1 LSPALKARSWASRLT
16 SECDTIMA
24 VLAPAQSH
32 LTFILCPG
40 KAPATSPALRQDRTG
55 AGTARKQRVTRG
67 RRKADTPVRAHSG
80 GPTSGEE
87 LAGGGGG
94 GGGGGRL
101 WRGAGGG
108 RLWRLGTEPFP
119 PLGSGGELWREG
131 VELCEGGG
139 DGGGLAQGE
148 TEIREGC
155 EGGRDVEA

>member
-1 LSPALKARSWASRLT
+1 MSPALKARSWASRLT

-24 VLAPAQSH
+24 VLAPAQLPSYLYIVSGQGSSDQPSTAARPDRGGDRSEAASH
-32 LTFILCPG
+32 TRSSKG
-40 KAPATSPALRQDRTG
+40 RHTR
-55 AGTARKQRVTRG
+55 ARSLKRANKRRRARG
-67 RRKADTPVRAHSG
+67 
-80 GPTSGEE
+80 E
-87 LAGGGGG
+87 
-94 GGGGGRL
+94 GGGRL

-108 RLWRLGTEPFP
+108 RLWRLGTEPSP
-119 PLGSGGELWREG
+119 PLGSGGELWGEG